1 MKVAVLMGGVSSE
14 REVSLMTGEG
24 IVNNLN
30 KEKYEVYPIVINN
43 KSEVLEKVKNMDFVF
58 LALHGEFGE
67 DGSIQALLESI
78 DMPYSGSGVLSSALC
93 MNKILCKKVL
103 KGENINVAS
112 EVVVRH
118 LENLDVN
125 EIENL
130 RYPMVVKP
138 NKGGSSVGTFLVNNE
153 YELRKAI
160 IEAFK
165 YDKEVLVEKYL
176 NGKEYTVPVLN
187 GKALPILEIEAKG
200 VFYDYQS
207 KYTDGGAEKHIA
219 DLSKRLEKEI
229 KSIAEKCYSIFNCKA
244 YARIDIIVSNDIPY
258 VLELN
263 TLPGMTKNSLF
274 PKSAKAIG
282 MEYEELLDR
291 IIEYSLRKDY

>member
-67 DGSIQALLESI
+67 DGSVQALLESI

-112 EVVVRH
+112 EIVVRH

-125 EIENL
+125 EIESL

-153 YELRKAI
+153 CELRKAI

-165 YDKEVLVEKYL
+165 YDKEVLVEQYL

-219 DLSKRLEKEI
+219 YLSKELEKEI
-229 KSIAEKCYSIFNCKA
+229 KSIAEKCYSIFDCKA
-244 YARIDIIVSNDIPY
+244 YARIDIIVSENIPY

-282 MEYEELLDR
+282 MEYEELLDK